1 LTSPNGDCTPQEEQY
16 KTDFMKNVLIGVLA
30 RRGLPKYLSRTLNPQ
45 EFIDLKEPET
55 TTMKSTG

>member
-16 KTDFMKNVLIGVLA
+16 KTDSMKDVLIGVLA
-30 RRGLPKYLSRTLNPQ
+30 RRDLPKYFSRTLNPR
-45 EFIDLKEPET
+45 EFIDFKEPDT